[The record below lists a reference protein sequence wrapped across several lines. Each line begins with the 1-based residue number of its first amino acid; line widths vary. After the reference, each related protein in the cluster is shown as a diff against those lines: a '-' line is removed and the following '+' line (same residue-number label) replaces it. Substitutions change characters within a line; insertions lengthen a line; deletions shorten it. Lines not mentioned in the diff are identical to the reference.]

1 MSKLKYSLGIILAVV
16 LIAAGA
22 AYIYLAHYAPLKP
35 DEATEVTVWYVNN
48 DKMWQNFAGLADN
61 YSSGEGKK
69 YGITVKVKAFDTRTE
84 LYKDLNKAI
93 EEKSALPDMVV
104 CDTDYAAYM
113 ADKGVLADLSSYFGN
128 WEASSFSEEIAEASS
143 KKDGTLV
150 AVPIA
155 AETEVFMVNTK
166 IFPDISA
173 LSSFEKLCS
182 VADEYYLRNGSSFF
196 TVSDYSSFFRTAAAQ
211 LNDDFDAVSPY
222 DTNNKNCKYIYKLLA
237 EAAYNRGFEASG
249 EDAAKMVGEGKY
261 ACAIVSSPE
270 VMRYAYAL
278 NADDI
283 EFATYPCMKDG
294 EPAYVEKVTG
304 ITMTAS
310 DSDSERA
317 SAMFIRWLTS
327 TENNSAFVCDSGYIP
342 DAGAAVSVSDYAIYS
357 ELQTAMAERR
367 NKSEHYTYEASAEYS
382 VNSRN
387 FDDILNTIMDS
398 LN

>member
-22 AYIYLAHYAPLKP
+22 VYIYFAHYAPLKP

-69 YGITVKVKAFDTRTE
+69 YGITVKVKAFDSRTE

-93 EEKSALPDMVV
+93 EEKGALPDMVV

-143 KKDGTLV
+143 KDGTLV

-155 AETEVFMVNTK
+155 AETQVFMVNTK

-182 VADEYYLRNGSSFF
+182 VADEYYLRNASSFF
-196 TVSDYSSFFRTAAAQ
+196 TVSDYSFFFRTAAAQ

-270 VMRYAYAL
+270 VMRYAYAI

-317 SAMFIRWLTS
+317 SAMFIRWFTS
-327 TENNSAFVCDSGYIP
+327 AEVESAFVGDSGYILP
-342 DAGAAVSVSDYAIYS
+342 TGAAVSVSDFDIYS

>member
-22 AYIYLAHYAPLKP
+22 VYIYFAHYAPLKP

-69 YGITVKVKAFDTRTE
+69 YGITVKVKAFDSRTE

-93 EEKSALPDMVV
+93 EEKGALPDMVV

-113 ADKGVLADLSSYFGN
+113 ADKGVLADLSSYFGH

-143 KKDGTLV
+143 KDGTLV

-196 TVSDYSSFFRTAAAQ
+196 TVSDYSFFFRTAAAQ

-270 VMRYAYAL
+270 VMRYAYAI

-317 SAMFIRWLTS
+317 SAMFIRWFTS
-327 TENNSAFVCDSGYIP
+327 AEVESAFVGDSGYILP
-342 DAGAAVSVSDYAIYS
+342 TGAAVSVSDFDIYS

>member
-22 AYIYLAHYAPLKP
+22 VYIYFAHYAPLKP
-35 DEATEVTVWYVNN
+35 DEATEVIVWYVNN

-69 YGITVKVKAFDTRTE
+69 YGITVKVKAFDSRTE

-93 EEKSALPDMVV
+93 EEKGALPDMVV

-143 KKDGTLV
+143 KDGTLV

-155 AETEVFMVNTK
+155 AETQVFMVNTK

-196 TVSDYSSFFRTAAAQ
+196 TVSDYSFFFRTAAAQ

-222 DTNNKNCKYIYKLLA
+222 DTNSKNCKYIYKLLA

-261 ACAIVSSPE
+261 ACAIVTSPE
-270 VMRYAYAL
+270 VMRYAYAI

-317 SAMFIRWLTS
+317 SAMFIRWFTS
-327 TENNSAFVCDSGYIP
+327 AEVESAFVGDSGYILP
-342 DAGAAVSVSDYAIYS
+342 TGAAVSVSDFDIYS
-357 ELQTAMAERR
+357 ELQTAMSERR

>member
-22 AYIYLAHYAPLKP
+22 VYIYFAHYAPLKP

-69 YGITVKVKAFDTRTE
+69 YGITVKVKAFDSRTE

-93 EEKSALPDMVV
+93 EEKGALPDMVV

-113 ADKGVLADLSSYFGN
+113 ADEGVLADLSSYFGN

-143 KKDGTLV
+143 KGGTLV

-196 TVSDYSSFFRTAAAQ
+196 TVSDYSFFFRTAAAQ

-317 SAMFIRWLTS
+317 SAMFIRWFTS
-327 TENNSAFVCDSGYIP
+327 AEVESAFVGDSGYILP
-342 DAGAAVSVSDYAIYS
+342 TGAAVSVSDFDIYS

>member
-22 AYIYLAHYAPLKP
+22 VYIYFAHYAPLKP

-69 YGITVKVKAFDTRTE
+69 YGITVKVKAFDSRTE

-93 EEKSALPDMVV
+93 EEKGSLPDMVV

-143 KKDGTLV
+143 KDGTLV

-196 TVSDYSSFFRTAAAQ
+196 TVSDYSFFFRTAAAQ

-270 VMRYAYAL
+270 VMRYAYAI

-317 SAMFIRWLTS
+317 SAMFIRWFTS
-327 TENNSAFVCDSGYIP
+327 AEVESAFVGDSGYILP
-342 DAGAAVSVSDYAIYS
+342 TGAAVSVSDFDIYS

>member
-16 LIAAGA
+16 LIAAGVV
-22 AYIYLAHYAPLKP
+22 YIYFAHYAPLKP

-69 YGITVKVKAFDTRTE
+69 YGITVKVKAFDSRTE

-93 EEKSALPDMVV
+93 EEKGALPDMVV

-143 KKDGTLV
+143 KDGTLV

-196 TVSDYSSFFRTAAAQ
+196 TVSDYSFFFRTAAAQ

-270 VMRYAYAL
+270 VMRYAYAI

-317 SAMFIRWLTS
+317 SAMFIRWFTS
-327 TENNSAFVCDSGYIP
+327 AEVESAFVGDSGYILP
-342 DAGAAVSVSDYAIYS
+342 TGAAVSVSDFDIYS

>member
-16 LIAAGA
+16 LIAAGVV
-22 AYIYLAHYAPLKP
+22 YIYFAHYAPLKP

-69 YGITVKVKAFDTRTE
+69 YGITVKVKAFDSRTE

-93 EEKSALPDMVV
+93 EEKGALPDMVV

-128 WEASSFSEEIAEASS
+128 WEASSFSEEIVEASS
-143 KKDGTLV
+143 KDGTLV

-196 TVSDYSSFFRTAAAQ
+196 TVSDYSFFFRTAAAQ

-270 VMRYAYAL
+270 VMRYAYAI

-317 SAMFIRWLTS
+317 SAMFIRWFTS
-327 TENNSAFVCDSGYIP
+327 AEVESAFVGDSGYILP
-342 DAGAAVSVSDYAIYS
+342 TGAAVSVSDFDIYS

>member
-22 AYIYLAHYAPLKP
+22 VYIYFAHYAPLKP

-69 YGITVKVKAFDTRTE
+69 YGITVKVKAFDSRTE

-93 EEKSALPDMVV
+93 EEKGALPDMVV

-143 KKDGTLV
+143 KNGTLV

-196 TVSDYSSFFRTAAAQ
+196 TVSDYSFFFRTAAAQ

-317 SAMFIRWLTS
+317 SAMFIRWFTS
-327 TENNSAFVCDSGYIP
+327 AEVESAFVGDSGYILP
-342 DAGAAVSVSDYAIYS
+342 TGAAVSVSDFDIYS

>member
-22 AYIYLAHYAPLKP
+22 VYIYFAHYAPLKP

-69 YGITVKVKAFDTRTE
+69 YGITVKVKAFDSRTE

-93 EEKSALPDMVV
+93 EEKGALPDMVV

-143 KKDGTLV
+143 KGGTLV

-196 TVSDYSSFFRTAAAQ
+196 TVSDYSFFFRTAAAQ

-317 SAMFIRWLTS
+317 SAMFIRWFTS
-327 TENNSAFVCDSGYIP
+327 AEVESAFIGDSGYILP
-342 DAGAAVSVSDYAIYS
+342 TGAAVSVSDFDIYS

>member
-22 AYIYLAHYAPLKP
+22 VYIYFAHYAPLKP

-69 YGITVKVKAFDTRTE
+69 YGITVKVKAFDSRTE
-84 LYKDLNKAI
+84 LHKDLNKAI
-93 EEKSALPDMVV
+93 EEKGALPDMVV

-143 KKDGTLV
+143 KDGTLV

-196 TVSDYSSFFRTAAAQ
+196 TVSDYSFFFRTAAAQ

-270 VMRYAYAL
+270 VMRYAYAI

-317 SAMFIRWLTS
+317 SAMFIRWFTS
-327 TENNSAFVCDSGYIP
+327 AEVESAFVGDSGYILP
-342 DAGAAVSVSDYAIYS
+342 TGAAVSVSDFDIYS

>member
-22 AYIYLAHYAPLKP
+22 VYIYFAHYAPLKP

-69 YGITVKVKAFDTRTE
+69 YGITVKVKAFDSRTE

-93 EEKSALPDMVV
+93 EEKGALPDMVV

-113 ADKGVLADLSSYFGN
+113 ADEGVLADLSSYFGN

-143 KKDGTLV
+143 KDGTLV

-196 TVSDYSSFFRTAAAQ
+196 TVSDYSFFFRTAAAQ

-317 SAMFIRWLTS
+317 SAMFIRWFTS
-327 TENNSAFVCDSGYIP
+327 AEVESAFIGDSGYILP
-342 DAGAAVSVSDYAIYS
+342 TGAAVSVSDFDIYS

>member
-22 AYIYLAHYAPLKP
+22 VYIYFAHYAPLKP

-69 YGITVKVKAFDTRTE
+69 YGITVKVKAFDSRTE

-93 EEKSALPDMVV
+93 EEKGALPDMVV

-143 KKDGTLV
+143 KDGTLV

-155 AETEVFMVNTK
+155 AETQVFMVNTK

-196 TVSDYSSFFRTAAAQ
+196 TVSDYSFFFRTAAAQ

-317 SAMFIRWLTS
+317 SAMFIRWFTS
-327 TENNSAFVCDSGYIP
+327 AEVESAFIGDSGYILP
-342 DAGAAVSVSDYAIYS
+342 TGAAVSVSDFDIYS

>member
-16 LIAAGA
+16 LIAAGVV
-22 AYIYLAHYAPLKP
+22 YIYFAHYAPLKP

-69 YGITVKVKAFDTRTE
+69 YGITVKVKAFDSRTE

-93 EEKSALPDMVV
+93 EEKGALPDMVV

-143 KKDGTLV
+143 KDGTLV

-196 TVSDYSSFFRTAAAQ
+196 TVSDYSFFFRTAAAQ

-278 NADDI
+278 DADDI

-317 SAMFIRWLTS
+317 SAMFIRWFTS
-327 TENNSAFVCDSGYIP
+327 AEVESAFVGDSGYILP
-342 DAGAAVSVSDYAIYS
+342 TGAAVSVSDFDIYS

>member
-22 AYIYLAHYAPLKP
+22 VYIYFAHYAPLKP

-69 YGITVKVKAFDTRTE
+69 YGITVKVKAFDSRTE

-93 EEKSALPDMVV
+93 EEKGALPDMVV

-113 ADKGVLADLSSYFGN
+113 ADEGVLADLSSYFGN

-143 KKDGTLV
+143 KGGTLV

-196 TVSDYSSFFRTAAAQ
+196 TVSDYSFFFRTAAAQ

-310 DSDSERA
+310 NSDSERA
-317 SAMFIRWLTS
+317 SAMFIRWFTS
-327 TENNSAFVCDSGYIP
+327 AEVESAFIGDSGYILP
-342 DAGAAVSVSDYAIYS
+342 TGAAVSVSDFDIYS

>member
-22 AYIYLAHYAPLKP
+22 VYIYFAHYAPLKP
-35 DEATEVTVWYVNN
+35 DEATEVTEWYVNN

-69 YGITVKVKAFDTRTE
+69 YGITVKVKAFDSRTE

-93 EEKSALPDMVV
+93 EEKGALPDMVV

-143 KKDGTLV
+143 KDGTLV

-196 TVSDYSSFFRTAAAQ
+196 TVSDYSFFFRTAAAQ

-317 SAMFIRWLTS
+317 SAMFIRWFTS
-327 TENNSAFVCDSGYIP
+327 AEVESAFVGDSGYILP
-342 DAGAAVSVSDYAIYS
+342 TGAAVSVSDFDIYS

>member
-22 AYIYLAHYAPLKP
+22 VYIYFAHYAPLKP

-69 YGITVKVKAFDTRTE
+69 YGITVKVKAFDSRTE

-93 EEKSALPDMVV
+93 EEKGSLPDMVV

-143 KKDGTLV
+143 KDGTLV

-196 TVSDYSSFFRTAAAQ
+196 TVSDYSFFFRTAAAQ

-317 SAMFIRWLTS
+317 SAMFIRWFTS
-327 TENNSAFVCDSGYIP
+327 AEVESAFVGDSGYILP
-342 DAGAAVSVSDYAIYS
+342 TGAAVSVSDFDIYS

>member
-22 AYIYLAHYAPLKP
+22 VYIYFAHYAPLKP

-69 YGITVKVKAFDTRTE
+69 YGITVKVKAFDSRTE

-93 EEKSALPDMVV
+93 EEKGSLPDMVV

-143 KKDGTLV
+143 KDGTLV

-155 AETEVFMVNTK
+155 AETQVFMVNTK

-182 VADEYYLRNGSSFF
+182 VADEYYLRNASSFF
-196 TVSDYSSFFRTAAAQ
+196 TVSDYSFFFRTAAAQ

-261 ACAIVSSPE
+261 ACAIVSSPD

-317 SAMFIRWLTS
+317 SAMFIRWFTS
-327 TENNSAFVCDSGYIP
+327 AEVESAFVGDSGYILP
-342 DAGAAVSVSDYAIYS
+342 TGAAVSVSDFDIYS

>member
-22 AYIYLAHYAPLKP
+22 VYIYFAHYAPLKP

-69 YGITVKVKAFDTRTE
+69 YGITVKVKAFDSRTE

-93 EEKSALPDMVV
+93 EEKGALPDMVV

-113 ADKGVLADLSSYFGN
+113 ADEGVLADLSSYFGN

-143 KKDGTLV
+143 KDGTLV

-196 TVSDYSSFFRTAAAQ
+196 TVSDYSFFFRTAAAQ

-249 EDAAKMVGEGKY
+249 EDAAKMVAEGKY

-270 VMRYAYAL
+270 VMRYAYAI

-317 SAMFIRWLTS
+317 SAMFIRWFTS
-327 TENNSAFVCDSGYIP
+327 AEVESAFVGDSGYILP
-342 DAGAAVSVSDYAIYS
+342 TGAAVSVSDFDIYS

>member
-22 AYIYLAHYAPLKP
+22 VYIYFAHYAPLKP

-69 YGITVKVKAFDTRTE
+69 YGITVKVKAFDSRTE

-93 EEKSALPDMVV
+93 EEKGALPDMVV

-143 KKDGTLV
+143 KDGTLV

-196 TVSDYSSFFRTAAAQ
+196 TVSDYSFFFRTAAAQ

-270 VMRYAYAL
+270 VMRYAYAI

-317 SAMFIRWLTS
+317 SAMFIRWFTS
-327 TENNSAFVCDSGYIP
+327 AEVESAFVGDSGYILP
-342 DAGAAVSVSDYAIYS
+342 TGAAVSVSDFDIYS

-367 NKSEHYTYEASAEYS
+367 NKSEDYTYEASAEYS

>member
-22 AYIYLAHYAPLKP
+22 VYIYFAHYAPLKP

-93 EEKSALPDMVV
+93 EEKGALPDMVV

-143 KKDGTLV
+143 KDGTLV

-155 AETEVFMVNTK
+155 AETQVFMVNTK

-196 TVSDYSSFFRTAAAQ
+196 TVSDYSFFFRTAAAQ

-270 VMRYAYAL
+270 VMRYAYAI

-317 SAMFIRWLTS
+317 SAMFIRWFTS
-327 TENNSAFVCDSGYIP
+327 AEVESAFVGDSGYILP
-342 DAGAAVSVSDYAIYS
+342 TGAAVSVSDFDIYS
-357 ELQTAMAERR
+357 ELQTAMAERK

>member
-22 AYIYLAHYAPLKP
+22 VYIYFAHYAPLKP

-69 YGITVKVKAFDTRTE
+69 YGITVKVKAFDSRTE

-93 EEKSALPDMVV
+93 EEKGALPDMVV

-113 ADKGVLADLSSYFGN
+113 ADEGVLADLSSYFGN

-143 KKDGTLV
+143 KGGTLV

-196 TVSDYSSFFRTAAAQ
+196 TVSDYSFFFRTAAAQ

-270 VMRYAYAL
+270 VMRYAYAI

-317 SAMFIRWLTS
+317 SAMFIRWFTS
-327 TENNSAFVCDSGYIP
+327 AEVESAFIGDSGYILP
-342 DAGAAVSVSDYAIYS
+342 TGAAVSVSDFDIYS

>member
-22 AYIYLAHYAPLKP
+22 VYIYFAHYAPLKP

-69 YGITVKVKAFDTRTE
+69 YGITVKVKAFDSRTE

-93 EEKSALPDMVV
+93 EEKGALPDMVV

-143 KKDGTLV
+143 KDGTLV

-196 TVSDYSSFFRTAAAQ
+196 TVSDYSFFFRTAAAQ

-317 SAMFIRWLTS
+317 SAMFIRWFTS
-327 TENNSAFVCDSGYIP
+327 AEVESAFVGDSGYILP
-342 DAGAAVSVSDYAIYS
+342 TGAAVSVSDFDIYS
-357 ELQTAMAERR
+357 ELQTAMAERK

>member
-22 AYIYLAHYAPLKP
+22 VYIYFAHYAPLKP

-69 YGITVKVKAFDTRTE
+69 YGITVKVKAFDSRTE

-93 EEKSALPDMVV
+93 EEKGALPDMVV

-143 KKDGTLV
+143 KDGTLV

-155 AETEVFMVNTK
+155 AETQVFMVNTK

-196 TVSDYSSFFRTAAAQ
+196 TVSDYSFFFRTAAAQ

-261 ACAIVSSPE
+261 ACAIVSSPD

-317 SAMFIRWLTS
+317 SAMFIRWFTS
-327 TENNSAFVCDSGYIP
+327 AEVESAFVGDSGYILP
-342 DAGAAVSVSDYAIYS
+342 TGAAVSVSDFDIYS

>member
-22 AYIYLAHYAPLKP
+22 VYIYFAHYAPLKP

-69 YGITVKVKAFDTRTE
+69 YGITVKVKAFDSRTE

-93 EEKSALPDMVV
+93 EEKGALPDMVV

-113 ADKGVLADLSSYFGN
+113 ADEGVLADLSSYFGN

-143 KKDGTLV
+143 KDGTLV

-196 TVSDYSSFFRTAAAQ
+196 TVSDYSFFFRTAAAQ

-261 ACAIVSSPE
+261 ACAIVSSPD

-317 SAMFIRWLTS
+317 SAMFIRWFTS
-327 TENNSAFVCDSGYIP
+327 AEVESAFVGDSGYILP
-342 DAGAAVSVSDYAIYS
+342 TGAAVSVSDFDIYS

>member
-22 AYIYLAHYAPLKP
+22 VYIYFAHYAPLKP

-69 YGITVKVKAFDTRTE
+69 YGITVKVKAFDSRTE

-93 EEKSALPDMVV
+93 EEKGALPDMVV

-143 KKDGTLV
+143 KDGTLV

-196 TVSDYSSFFRTAAAQ
+196 TVSDYSFFFRTAAAQ

-317 SAMFIRWLTS
+317 SAMFIRWFTS
-327 TENNSAFVCDSGYIP
+327 AEVESAFVGDSGYILP
-342 DAGAAVSVSDYAIYS
+342 TGAAVSVSDFDIYS
-357 ELQTAMAERR
+357 ELQTAMDERR

>member
-22 AYIYLAHYAPLKP
+22 VYIYFAHYAPLKP

-69 YGITVKVKAFDTRTE
+69 YGITVKVKAFDSRTE

-93 EEKSALPDMVV
+93 EEKGALPDMVV

-143 KKDGTLV
+143 KDGTLV

-155 AETEVFMVNTK
+155 AETEGFMVNTK

-196 TVSDYSSFFRTAAAQ
+196 TVSDYSFFFRTATAQ
-211 LNDDFDAVSPY
+211 INDDFDAVSPY

-317 SAMFIRWLTS
+317 SAMFIRWFTS
-327 TENNSAFVCDSGYIP
+327 AEVESAFVGDSGYILP
-342 DAGAAVSVSDYAIYS
+342 TGAAVSVSDFDIYS

>member
-22 AYIYLAHYAPLKP
+22 VYIYFAHYAPLKP

-69 YGITVKVKAFDTRTE
+69 YGITVKVKAFDSRTE

-93 EEKSALPDMVV
+93 EEKGALPDMVV

-143 KKDGTLV
+143 KDGTLV

-155 AETEVFMVNTK
+155 AETQVFMVNTK

-182 VADEYYLRNGSSFF
+182 VADEYYLRNASSFF
-196 TVSDYSSFFRTAAAQ
+196 TVSDYSFFFRTAAAQ

-317 SAMFIRWLTS
+317 SAMFIRWFTS
-327 TENNSAFVCDSGYIP
+327 AEVESAFVGDSGYILP
-342 DAGAAVSVSDYAIYS
+342 TGAAVSVSDFDIYS

-367 NKSEHYTYEASAEYS
+367 NKSEHYTYEANAEYS

>member
-1 MSKLKYSLGIILAVV
+1 MSKLKYSLGIILVVV
-16 LIAAGA
+16 LIAAGVV
-22 AYIYLAHYAPLKP
+22 YIYFAHYAPLKP

-69 YGITVKVKAFDTRTE
+69 YGITVKVKAFDSRTE

-93 EEKSALPDMVV
+93 EEKGALPDMVV

-143 KKDGTLV
+143 KDGTLV

-196 TVSDYSSFFRTAAAQ
+196 TVSDYSFFFRTAAAQ

-270 VMRYAYAL
+270 VMRYAYAI

-317 SAMFIRWLTS
+317 SAMFIRWFTS
-327 TENNSAFVCDSGYIP
+327 AEVESAFVGDSGYILP
-342 DAGAAVSVSDYAIYS
+342 TGAAVSVSDFDIYS

>member
-22 AYIYLAHYAPLKP
+22 VYIYFAHYAPLKP

-69 YGITVKVKAFDTRTE
+69 YGITVKVKAFDSRTE

-93 EEKSALPDMVV
+93 EEKGALPDMVV

-143 KKDGTLV
+143 KDGTLV

-196 TVSDYSSFFRTAAAQ
+196 TVSDYSFFFRTAAAQ

-261 ACAIVSSPE
+261 ACAIVSSPD
-270 VMRYAYAL
+270 VMRYAYAI

-317 SAMFIRWLTS
+317 SAMFIRWFTS
-327 TENNSAFVCDSGYIP
+327 AEVESAFVGDSGYILP
-342 DAGAAVSVSDYAIYS
+342 TGAAVSVSDFDIYS

-367 NKSEHYTYEASAEYS
+367 NKSELYTYEASAEYS

>member
-16 LIAAGA
+16 LIAAGVV
-22 AYIYLAHYAPLKP
+22 YIYFAHYAPLKP

-69 YGITVKVKAFDTRTE
+69 YGITVKVKAFDSRTE

-93 EEKSALPDMVV
+93 EEKGALPDMVV

-143 KKDGTLV
+143 KDGTLV

-155 AETEVFMVNTK
+155 AETQVFMVNTK

-196 TVSDYSSFFRTAAAQ
+196 TVSDYSFFFRTAAAQ

-261 ACAIVSSPE
+261 ACAIVSSPD
-270 VMRYAYAL
+270 VMRYAYAI

-317 SAMFIRWLTS
+317 SAMFIRWFTS
-327 TENNSAFVCDSGYIP
+327 AEVESAFVGDSGYILP
-342 DAGAAVSVSDYAIYS
+342 TGAAVSVSDFDIYS
-357 ELQTAMAERR
+357 ELQTAMAERK

>member
-22 AYIYLAHYAPLKP
+22 VYIYFAHYAPLKP

-69 YGITVKVKAFDTRTE
+69 YGITVKVKAFDSRTE

-93 EEKSALPDMVV
+93 EEKGALPDMVV

-128 WEASSFSEEIAEASS
+128 WEDSSFSEEIAEASS
-143 KKDGTLV
+143 KDGTLV

-196 TVSDYSSFFRTAAAQ
+196 TVSDYSFFFRTAAAQ

-261 ACAIVSSPE
+261 ACAIVSSPD

-317 SAMFIRWLTS
+317 SAMFIRWFTS
-327 TENNSAFVCDSGYIP
+327 AEVESAFVGDSGYILP
-342 DAGAAVSVSDYAIYS
+342 TGAAVSVSDFDIYS

>member
-22 AYIYLAHYAPLKP
+22 VYIYFAHYAPLKP

-69 YGITVKVKAFDTRTE
+69 YGITVKVKAFDSRTE

-93 EEKSALPDMVV
+93 EEKGALPDMVV

-143 KKDGTLV
+143 KNGTLV

-196 TVSDYSSFFRTAAAQ
+196 TVSDYSFFFRTAAAQ

-270 VMRYAYAL
+270 VMRYAYAI

-317 SAMFIRWLTS
+317 SAMFIRWFTS
-327 TENNSAFVCDSGYIP
+327 AEVESAFVGDSGYILP
-342 DAGAAVSVSDYAIYS
+342 TGAAVSVSDFDIYS

>member
-22 AYIYLAHYAPLKP
+22 VYIYFAHYAPLKP

-69 YGITVKVKAFDTRTE
+69 YGITVKVKAFDSRTE

-93 EEKSALPDMVV
+93 EEKGALPDMVV

-143 KKDGTLV
+143 KDGTLV

-196 TVSDYSSFFRTAAAQ
+196 TVSDYSFFFRTAAAQ

-261 ACAIVSSPE
+261 ACAIVSSPD

-317 SAMFIRWLTS
+317 SAMFIRWFTS
-327 TENNSAFVCDSGYIP
+327 AEVESAFVGDSGYILP
-342 DAGAAVSVSDYAIYS
+342 TGAAVSVSDFDIYS